1 MAITLN
7 NPVVHGMKYAAQNV
21 DAYVRSAVCD
31 VEVTNGTLVTL
42 DEGFS
47 DKSQGYV
54 FKATVVSADTA
65 KDVWMVR
72 EPEVPKDVCANMYS
86 DPRAFSIAAGKTFD
100 VVKLIPGDIFKMSK
114 DEFTTVPAV
123 GTTTY
128 AYPTTNGKL
137 VANASAAGKQG
148 LVLKLIAPEQYN
160 IGMEFVDAYIMEVI
174 QNPTKAL
181 A

>member
-21 DAYVRSAVCD
+21 DAYVRSAVCEQ
-31 VEVTNGTLVTL
+31 EVTNGTLVTL
-42 DEGFS
+42 DGF
-47 DKSQGYV
+47 DPDAQGYV
-54 FKATVVSADTA
+54 FKATVVTSDTA
-65 KDVWMVR
+65 QDVWMVR
-72 EPEVPKDVCANMYS
+72 EPEVPKDVCGNMYI

-123 GTTTY
+123 NTTTY
-128 AYPTTNGKL
+128 AYPTTGGKL
-137 VANASAAGKQG
+137 VANATATGKTG
-148 LVLKLIAPEQYN
+148 LVLKLVVPEQYN
-160 IGMEFVDAYIMEVI
+160 VGQEFVDAYIMEVI